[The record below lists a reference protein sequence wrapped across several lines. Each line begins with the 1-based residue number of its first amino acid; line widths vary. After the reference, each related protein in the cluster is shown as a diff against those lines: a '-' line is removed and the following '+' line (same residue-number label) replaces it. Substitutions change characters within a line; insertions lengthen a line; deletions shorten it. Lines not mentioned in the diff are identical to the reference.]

1 MATACVGYVNAFNP
15 HRIVIG
21 GSIAEHDGDRML
33 DPIRTAIAS
42 EAFEVVARHVRVVP
56 AALGGDVSLA
66 GAHPLVTSRLAE
78 AREPRTSAA
87 LSSRPAEPVV
97 AAPRR

>member
-1 MATACVGYVNAFNP
+1 VNAFNP

-21 GSIAEHDGDRML
+21 GAIADHEGDRLL
-33 DPIRTAIAS
+33 DPIRTTIAS

-78 AREPRTSAA
+78 ARELLTTPPSA
-87 LSSRPAEPVV
+87 SRPAEPVV
-97 AAPRR
+97 ASPRR